1 MKHIKLFEEFI
12 VEKKSYA
19 NSAFLFGGFFTGIQR
34 KGIGKAVIS
43 DLFKSNPK
51 IENLLL
57 YTQDD
62 AIGFWKKIG
71 GNVVSQGNDKNG
83 TLRYFVQINRNDVDS
98 SVGPKEL
105 RISYKNKSTKTS
117 KLSKGEYD
125 IKMGRQKIGFF
136 FVRDVGTIEENPMD
150 IIIESVTVNKV
161 EFSYKPLVN
170 ETYELLEGGVSY
182 EDLND
187 ILNEGI
193 FSFIKGIFMNPLQ
206 KRKLKKLGDELFKVK
221 VQIQKLEIEEN
232 DIDKMEDELKSKDSN
247 YISNPSIANAKTAED
262 KKAKALG
269 DKESIII
276 DKMDMVAGDNETLT
290 KYVNKIKLEI
300 RMKASEATIKLAD
313 DEMSRI
319 LNKLQ
324 KKDAKEIKTLGKELA
339 KAS

>member
-1 MKHIKLFEEFI
+1 MNRLKMKYIKTFEFINESSSRVNITGLDSEEIKDLKKWGGVKVMGPGVYFTFLDKYKDEILSYLNGIDSAEFDRSLFET
-12 VEKKSYA
+12 V
-19 NSAFLFGGFFTGIQR
+19 
-34 KGIGKAVIS
+34 
-43 DLFKSNPK
+43 
-51 IENLLL
+51 
-57 YTQDD
+57 
-62 AIGFWKKIG
+62 
-71 GNVVSQGNDKNG
+71 
-83 TLRYFVQINRNDVDS
+83 
-98 SVGPKEL
+98 
-105 RISYKNKSTKTS
+105 
-117 KLSKGEYD
+117 
-125 IKMGRQKIGFF
+125 
-136 FVRDVGTIEENPMD
+136 IEED
-150 IIIESVTVNKV
+150 KLKS
-161 EFSYKPLVN
+161 LVN
-170 ETYELLEGGVSY
+170 ETYELLEGSVSY

-193 FSFIKGIFMNPLQ
+193 FSFLKGIFMNPLQ

-232 DIDKMEDELKSKDSN
+232 DIDKVEDKLKSKNSN
-247 YISNPSIANAKTAED
+247 RYYTPNPAITNAKTAED

-324 KKDAKEIKTLGKELA
+324 QKDAKEIKTLDKELA

>member
-1 MKHIKLFEEFI
+1 MKHIKLFEEF
-12 VEKKSYA
+12 
-19 NSAFLFGGFFTGIQR
+19 Q
-34 KGIGKAVIS
+34 
-43 DLFKSNPK
+43 
-51 IENLLL
+51 
-57 YTQDD
+57 
-62 AIGFWKKIG
+62 
-71 GNVVSQGNDKNG
+71 
-83 TLRYFVQINRNDVDS
+83 
-98 SVGPKEL
+98 
-105 RISYKNKSTKTS
+105 
-117 KLSKGEYD
+117 
-125 IKMGRQKIGFF
+125 
-136 FVRDVGTIEENPMD
+136 
-150 IIIESVTVNKV
+150 
-161 EFSYKPLVN
+161 YKPLVN
-170 ETYELLEGGVSY
+170 ETYELLEGSVSY

-232 DIDKMEDELKSKDSN
+232 DIDKVEDELKSKDSN
-247 YISNPSIANAKTAED
+247 YTSNPAIANAKTAED
-262 KKAKALG
+262 KKAKALA

-276 DKMDMVAGDNETLT
+276 DKMDIVAGDNETLT

-324 KKDAKEIKTLGKELA
+324 KKDAKEIKTLDKELA